1 MTEIEQKIWD
11 KAYTAASHLPEQQAE
26 KAVRQYRDARALA
39 MASIEP
45 IQSPMGCSILHS
57 IRAALSSGRL
67 VWFNINDC
75 RVILDRH
82 IGESKIE
89 EAATWLD
96 SEQRKR
102 DVVRL
107 SEWPACQ

>member
-11 KAYTAASHLPEQQAE
+11 KAYAAASHLPEQQAE
-26 KAVRQYRDARALA
+26 KAVRRFRDARALA
-39 MASIEP
+39 MAGIEP
-45 IQSPMGCSILHS
+45 IQPPKGSSTLHA
-57 IRAALSSGRL
+57 IRDALSSGRL

-75 RVILDRH
+75 RVILDRQ
-82 IGESKIE
+82 IDESKIE
-89 EAATWLD
+89 EAAKWLD

-107 SEWPACQ
+107 GEWPACQ